1 MNIKKTHVSIG
12 LLIFILSLAVV
23 GTVNQSFNPQSKLE
37 IPKTSA
43 GEITIVTPENKTYT
57 EPMSGYYPGT
67 YGFENDEDGIT
78 PQGWIDNS
86 QAGCSGIIISDKLGH
101 EKVLHIDDDS
111 GNKVYFDN
119 DFSNQSY
126 GTIEMWVL
134 AEDCMT
140 GFKVRLVEA
149 TSLEQTIR
157 VGIANNKWV
166 FYNGSASDLLF
177 TMLDGVNDPIDN
189 TWYHLKIHFRCNGAP
204 AYQGLNQN
212 NVKIVVDGYASE
224 EVMVWNN
231 KDNVNRL
238 TFTTGAAPSTDG
250 WVDAIAYSWNPY
262 YSIGD
267 NLNEGL
273 LLGYDNI
280 TNLDWQGYS
289 LDGLSNKT
297 VLGNTTI
304 PIPSDGSHNIQ
315 VFGNDSFNTMYES
328 DVRYFTVNTT
338 PYIDIITPEN
348 KTYTEPDSG
357 YYPATYGFENDQDG
371 SDPFGW
377 SVLETGGT
385 VDVISSLG
393 GHSKIVE
400 INGITSYPRMQH
412 NFSTSHES
420 GTVEFWMR
428 GNDVTKSC
436 LTYIGIDM
444 AGGTLITI
452 GIDNDQF
459 LYYAPGAIPQ
469 NIVPCNDNTW
479 YHVRVDFECG
489 SGAYQG
495 LSADHFYIYINGQR
509 YGEYGF
515 RIAGND
521 VEYMRNVVW
530 DFSVVY
536 YFDAIGYSW
545 DPNYNI
551 GDNLKEGLLLG
562 YNTNT
567 DFNWTAYS
575 LDGQANQTILG
586 NKTIPMPSDGLHSIQ
601 VFGNDS
607 MGTVYESDMRYFTTN
622 ALGPEITIN
631 SPISNQL
638 YGTTPPD
645 FSISISV
652 SDLDARWHSLNGGTT
667 NIPFS
672 GLSGTI
678 DQTEWDKMGNGTATI
693 TFYANDT
700 ANNIG
705 QAGVTVRKDIIAPV
719 ITIISPTT
727 AEEFD
732 YTPIFDITIAEAN
745 LDDFW
750 YTIDNGANNY
760 TISSPTGTINQTAW
774 DTASDGPVTIRF
786 YARDDVGNIGTNSVI
801 VAKIP
806 SDIPTPTPTP
816 PPGIPGYN
824 IIALIGV
831 TLAVTL
837 ILAKRKHKK

>member
-1 MNIKKTHVSIG
+1 
-12 LLIFILSLAVV
+12 
-23 GTVNQSFNPQSKLE
+23 
-37 IPKTSA
+37 
-43 GEITIVTPENKTYT
+43 
-57 EPMSGYYPGT
+57 
-67 YGFENDEDGIT
+67 
-78 PQGWIDNS
+78 
-86 QAGCSGIIISDKLGH
+86 
-101 EKVLHIDDDS
+101 
-111 GNKVYFDN
+111 
-119 DFSNQSY
+119 
-126 GTIEMWVL
+126 MWVL
-134 AEDCMT
+134 AEDCTT

-212 NVKIVVDGYASE
+212 KVKIVVDGYASE

-280 TNLDWQGYS
+280 TNLDWQVYS
-289 LDGLSNKT
+289 LDGQTNKT
-297 VLGNTTI
+297 ILGNTTI
-304 PIPSDGSHNIQ
+304 PMPIDGIHSIQ
-315 VFGNDSFNTMYES
+315 VFGNDSISTMYES
-328 DVRYFTVNTT
+328 NTRYFSVDTT
-338 PYIDIITPEN
+338 PYINISTPEN
-348 KTYTEPDSG
+348 ITYTEPMSG
-357 YYPATYGFENDQDG
+357 YYPATFGFENEVDGTSRTDITYVDYTNNIQSNCYVDIVNNFQGHNKVLRIYDQNTAGNAEATNQLD
-371 SDPFGW
+371 
-377 SVLETGGT
+377 
-385 VDVISSLG
+385 SLFA
-393 GHSKIVE
+393 
-400 INGITSYPRMQH
+400 N
-412 NFSTSHES
+412 
-420 GTVEFWMR
+420 GTVEFWWLVPDATDNIMCYQFYE
-428 GNDVTKSC
+428 GGTWPTVNFAGSVFTDNGYFVDSQGTNILAYNVDQWYHFKIIFNTITDQYDLYIDNVLLADNC
-436 LTYIGIDM
+436 NFTNPVNNIGI
-444 AGGTLITI
+444 I
-452 GIDNDQF
+452 
-459 LYYAPGAIPQ
+459 
-469 NIVPCNDNTW
+469 NIKGQWSTT
-479 YHVRVDFECG
+479 G
-489 SGAYQG
+489 QG
-495 LSADHFYIYINGQR
+495 
-509 YGEYGF
+509 
-515 RIAGND
+515 
-521 VEYMRNVVW
+521 
-530 DFSVVY
+530 

-551 GDNLKEGLLLG
+551 GDNLNEGLLLS
-562 YNTNT
+562 YENTTNL
-567 DFNWTAYS
+567 DWKGYS
-575 LDGQANQTILG
+575 LDGYANKTILG
-586 NKTIPMPSDGLHSIQ
+586 NVTIPIPNDGLHTVQ

-607 MGTVYESDMRYFTTN
+607 LGTMHESDVRYFTTN
-622 ALGPEITIN
+622 SIGPDITIN
-631 SPISNQL
+631 NPISNQL

-645 FSISISV
+645 FSLSIPDT
-652 SDLDARWHSLNGGTT
+652 DLDATWYSLDGGTT

-678 DQTEWDKMGNGTATI
+678 DQTEWDKMGNGTVTI

-745 LDDFW
+745 LDEFW

-760 TISSPTGTINQTAW
+760 TISSLTGTINQTAW
-774 DTASDGPVTIRF
+774 GIAPDGPVTIRF

-806 SDIPTPTPTP
+806 SDLPTP

-824 IIALIGV
+824 LVAIIGITVIVTAIIAY
-831 TLAVTL
+831 
-837 ILAKRKHKK
+837 RKPTRK